1 MSDNKP
7 DLLSLGEKIEAIV
20 DGAAMNGANAESAT
34 AAAVEVCVV
43 LVIDTQ
49 RKLFEE
55 HAPKEKTTAGLIAAV
70 SALASDY
77 AQHAG
82 MLQEPIKEAST
93 DMAASMLNF
102 ALTLISGAVQID
114 ADEHDSSKEE
124 LMAAIFKKIG
134 PKALNKA
141 CAAAGHFMTYSAM
154 NEYFSFA
161 QFALLRKFDKTRQ
174 LISVVAAPDP
184 RWEQMTTEAAWNAM
198 ESSTISEGGIRKFFA
213 ARVSNPNDLLGT
225 VFKAAVKAAK
235 ENGK

>member
-1 MSDNKP
+1 MSDSKP

-20 DGAAMNGANAESAT
+20 DGAALNGANAESAT

-43 LVIDTQ
+43 LVMETQ
-49 RKLFEE
+49 RRLFEQ
-55 HAPKEKTTAGLIAAV
+55 HAPKAKTTAGLITAV

-102 ALTLISGAVQID
+102 ALTLIDGAVQID
-114 ADEHDSSKEE
+114 ADAHDSSKE

-141 CAAAGHFMTYSAM
+141 CAAAGYFMTYSAM

-161 QFALLRKFDKTRQ
+161 QFSLLRKFDKTRE
-174 LISVVAAPDP
+174 LVGRLAIHDP
-184 RWEQMTTEAAWNAM
+184 KWEQLTTEAAWSAM

>member
-1 MSDNKP
+1 MSDSKP
-7 DLLSLGEKIEAIV
+7 DLLSLSEKIEAIV
-20 DGAAMNGANAESAT
+20 DGAALNGANAESAT

-43 LVIDTQ
+43 LVIETQ
-49 RKLFEE
+49 RKLFKE
-55 HAPKEKTTAGLIAAV
+55 HAPKEKTTAGLTAAV

-102 ALTLISGAVQID
+102 ALTLINGAVQID
-114 ADEHDSSKEE
+114 ADEHYLSKE

-198 ESSTISEGGIRKFFA
+198 ESSTISEDGIRKFFA
-213 ARVSNPNDLLGT
+213 ERVSNPNDLLGT
-225 VFKAAVKAAK
+225 VFKTAVKAAR
-235 ENGK
+235 ENDK